1 MKNIFQLANDKPRLS
16 KRDLDAIDRAHEMK
30 KDRSVLKKDGLQGM
44 EKMENW
50 GIP

>member
-1 MKNIFQLANDKPRLS
+1 MKSLLEMANDKPRLS
-16 KRDLDAIDRAHEMK
+16 KQDLDMIARAHDQK
-30 KDRSVLKKDGLQGM
+30 LDRNILKKDGLQGM